1 MNPFEHQLQTIIDTI
16 PVLAWSARADGSI
29 DFFNEQWVIYTGLP
43 AEKACDWGW
52 KVAKH
57 PDDIPRILDVF
68 EKAATLGQPFE
79 VEGRIRRR
87 DGVFRWFLIRG
98 NPLRDAT
105 GTIVRWYGTDIDIED
120 RKRAEEALRESG
132 ESFRLLINNIPGGA
146 CSETPDGKPDFLNQ
160 HLLDYLGVAPEDVSD
175 WNITKSICPNDI
187 PGVTTTI
194 KGSIA
199 TGQGAEYQ
207 VRLRRSDGV
216 YRWFEVRRVPLR
228 DTANQIVRWYV
239 LFVDI
244 HERKRAGEIVERE
257 NISLREQI
265 DKAMMFEEIIGE
277 SPALKAAVSAM
288 SRVAPTD
295 STVMLLGETGTG
307 KELFARAIHKHSGR
321 SGRAFV
327 SINCAAV
334 PQALIASELFGHE
347 KGAFTGA
354 QQRRLGRFELADRG
368 TLFLDEVG
376 ELPTDTQIALL
387 RVLQEQEFERV
398 GGTQTIK
405 VDVRI
410 IAATNRDLM
419 AAVDAGTFRRDLFYR
434 LNVFPIEIPPLLQRE
449 ADIPVLVE
457 YFIDRYA
464 RKVGKKISGIDKRSL
479 DLLRNYSWPGN
490 IRELQN
496 IIERAVIISESPVLS
511 IEKSW
516 LSQPSAVSGQS
527 KQPDPFKRISAHE
540 ERELIEA
547 ALRESQ
553 GRVYGPSGAAARLGI
568 PRSTLESK
576 IRSLKINKNR
586 FKEEAPI
593 GRPYSVTH

>member
-29 DFFNEQWVIYTGLP
+29 DFFNDQWVIYTGLP

-98 NPLRDAT
+98 NPFRDPT

-160 HLLDYLGVAPEDVSD
+160 HLLDYLGVIPEDVSD
-175 WNITKSICPNDI
+175 WNITKSIYPNDI

-194 KGSIA
+194 QRSIA

-244 HERKRAGEIVERE
+244 DDRKRAGERVERE

-354 QQRRLGRFELADRG
+354 QQRRLGRFELADSG

-376 ELPTDTQIALL
+376 ELPTNTQIALL
-387 RVLQEQEFERV
+387 RVVQEQEFERV
-398 GGTQTIK
+398 GGTQPIK
-405 VDVRI
+405 VDVRVI
-410 IAATNRDLM
+410 TATNRDLM
-419 AAVDAGTFRRDLFYR
+419 AAVDAGTFREDLFYR
-434 LNVFPIEIPPLLQRE
+434 LNVFPIEIPPLRQRE

-457 YFIDRYA
+457 YFVDRYA
-464 RKVGKKISGIDKRSL
+464 RKVGKKISGIDTRSM

-516 LSQPSAVSGQS
+516 LSRPSAVSGQS
-527 KQPDPFKRISAHE
+527 KQPDPFKRISAHD

-593 GRPYSVTH
+593 VKAV

>member
-1 MNPFEHQLQTIIDTI
+1 MNAFDHQLQTIIDTI

-29 DFFNEQWVIYTGLP
+29 DFFNDQWVIYTGLP

-98 NPLRDAT
+98 NPLRDST

-160 HLLDYLGVAPEDVSD
+160 HLLDYLGVIPEDVSD
-175 WNITKSICPNDI
+175 WNITKSIYPNDT
-187 PGVTTTI
+187 PDVTTTI
-194 KGSIA
+194 QRSIA
-199 TGQGAEYQ
+199 SGQGAEYQ

-244 HERKRAGEIVERE
+244 DDRKRAGEIVERE

-265 DKAMMFEEIIGE
+265 YKAMMFEEIIGE

-288 SRVAPTD
+288 SRVAPTN

-321 SGRAFV
+321 SRRAFV

-354 QQRRLGRFELADRG
+354 QQRRLGRFELADSG

-387 RVLQEQEFERV
+387 RVVQ
-398 GGTQTIK
+398 
-405 VDVRI
+405 
-410 IAATNRDLM
+410 
-419 AAVDAGTFRRDLFYR
+419 
-434 LNVFPIEIPPLLQRE
+434 
-449 ADIPVLVE
+449 
-457 YFIDRYA
+457 
-464 RKVGKKISGIDKRSL
+464 
-479 DLLRNYSWPGN
+479 
-490 IRELQN
+490 
-496 IIERAVIISESPVLS
+496 
-511 IEKSW
+511 
-516 LSQPSAVSGQS
+516 
-527 KQPDPFKRISAHE
+527 
-540 ERELIEA
+540 
-547 ALRESQ
+547 
-553 GRVYGPSGAAARLGI
+553 
-568 PRSTLESK
+568 
-576 IRSLKINKNR
+576 
-586 FKEEAPI
+586 
-593 GRPYSVTH
+593 

>member
-29 DFFNEQWVIYTGLP
+29 DFFNDQWVIYTGLP

-98 NPLRDAT
+98 NPFRDPT

-160 HLLDYLGVAPEDVSD
+160 HLLDYLGVIPEDVSD
-175 WNITKSICPNDI
+175 WNITKSIYPDDI

-194 KGSIA
+194 QRSIA

-244 HERKRAGEIVERE
+244 DDRKRAGERVERE

-398 GGTQTIK
+398 GGTRPIK
-405 VDVRI
+405 VDVRVI
-410 IAATNRDLM
+410 TATNRDLM
-419 AAVDAGTFRRDLFYR
+419 AAVDAGTFREDLFYR
-434 LNVFPIEIPPLLQRE
+434 LNVFPIEIPPLRQRE

-457 YFIDRYA
+457 YFVDRYA
-464 RKVGKKISGIDKRSL
+464 RKVGKKISGIDKRSM

-516 LSQPSAVSGQS
+516 LSRPSAVSGQS
-527 KQPDPFKRISAHE
+527 KQPDPFKRISAHQ

-593 GRPYSVTH
+593 GKTL

>member
-1 MNPFEHQLQTIIDTI
+1 MNAFDHQLQTIIDTI

-29 DFFNEQWVIYTGLP
+29 DFFNDQWVIYTGLP

-98 NPLRDAT
+98 NPFRDPT
-105 GTIVRWYGTDIDIED
+105 GTIVRWYGTDIDIDD

-160 HLLDYLGVAPEDVSD
+160 HLLDYLGVIPEDVSD
-175 WNITKSICPNDI
+175 WNITKSIYPNDI

-194 KGSIA
+194 QRSIA

-244 HERKRAGEIVERE
+244 DDRKRAGERVERE

-354 QQRRLGRFELADRG
+354 QQRRLGRFELADSG

-387 RVLQEQEFERV
+387 RVVQEQEFERV
-398 GGTQTIK
+398 GGTQPIK
-405 VDVRI
+405 VDVRV
-410 IAATNRDLM
+410 IAATNRDLI
-419 AAVDAGTFRRDLFYR
+419 AAVDAGTFRKDLFYR
-434 LNVFPIEIPPLLQRE
+434 LNVFPIEIPPLRQRE

-464 RKVGKKISGIDKRSL
+464 RKVGKKISGIDKRSM
-479 DLLRNYSWPGN
+479 DLLKNYSWPGN

-516 LSQPSAVSGQS
+516 LSRPSAVSGQS

-576 IRSLKINKNR
+576 IQSLKINKNR
-586 FKEEAPI
+586 FKEKAPI
-593 GRPYSVTH
+593 VKAV

>member
-1 MNPFEHQLQTIIDTI
+1 MNPFDHQLQTIIDTI

-29 DFFNEQWVIYTGLP
+29 DFFNDQWVIYTGLP

-98 NPLRDAT
+98 NPFRDPT

-160 HLLDYLGVAPEDVSD
+160 HLLDYLGVIPEDVSD
-175 WNITKSICPNDI
+175 WNITKSIYPNDI

-194 KGSIA
+194 QRSIA

-244 HERKRAGEIVERE
+244 DDRKRAGERVERE

-354 QQRRLGRFELADRG
+354 QQRRLGRFELADSG

-387 RVLQEQEFERV
+387 RVVQEQEFERV
-398 GGTQTIK
+398 GGTQPIK
-405 VDVRI
+405 VDVRVI
-410 IAATNRDLM
+410 TATNRDLM
-419 AAVDAGTFRRDLFYR
+419 AAVDAGTFREDLFYR
-434 LNVFPIEIPPLLQRE
+434 LNVFPIEIPPLRQRE

-464 RKVGKKISGIDKRSL
+464 RKVGKKISGIDKRSM

-496 IIERAVIISESPVLS
+496 IIERAVIINESPVLS

-516 LSQPSAVSGQS
+516 LSRPSAVSGQS

-593 GRPYSVTH
+593 GKAV

>member
-29 DFFNEQWVIYTGLP
+29 DFFNDQWVIYTGLP

-98 NPLRDAT
+98 NPFRDPT

-160 HLLDYLGVAPEDVSD
+160 HLLDYLGVIPEDVSD
-175 WNITKSICPNDI
+175 WNITKSIYPNDI

-194 KGSIA
+194 QRSIA

-244 HERKRAGEIVERE
+244 DDRKRAGERVERE

-354 QQRRLGRFELADRG
+354 QQRRLGRFELADSG

-387 RVLQEQEFERV
+387 RVVQEQEFERV
-398 GGTQTIK
+398 GGTQPIK
-405 VDVRI
+405 VDVRV

-419 AAVDAGTFRRDLFYR
+419 AAVDAGTFREDLFYR
-434 LNVFPIEIPPLLQRE
+434 LNVFPIEIPPLRQRE
-449 ADIPVLVE
+449 TDIPVLVE

-464 RKVGKKISGIDKRSL
+464 RKVGKKISGIDKRSM

-516 LSQPSAVSGQS
+516 LSRPSAVSGQS
-527 KQPDPFKRISAHE
+527 KQPDPFKRISAHQ

-593 GRPYSVTH
+593 VKAV

>member
-1 MNPFEHQLQTIIDTI
+1 MNAFDHQLQTIIDTI

-29 DFFNEQWVIYTGLP
+29 DFFNDQWVIYTGLP

-98 NPLRDAT
+98 NPLRDST

-160 HLLDYLGVAPEDVSD
+160 HLLDYLGVIPEDVSD
-175 WNITKSICPNDI
+175 WNITKSIYPNDI

-194 KGSIA
+194 QRSIA
-199 TGQGAEYQ
+199 TGQAAEYQ

-244 HERKRAGEIVERE
+244 DDRKRAGEIVERE

-265 DKAMMFEEIIGE
+265 YKAMMFEEIIGE

-288 SRVAPTD
+288 SRVAPTN

-354 QQRRLGRFELADRG
+354 QQRRLGRFELADSG

-387 RVLQEQEFERV
+387 RVVQEQEFERV

-405 VDVRI
+405 VDVRV
-410 IAATNRDLM
+410 IAATNRDLT
-419 AAVDAGTFRRDLFYR
+419 AAVDAGTFRKDLFYR
-434 LNVFPIEIPPLLQRE
+434 LNVFPIEIPPLRQRE

-464 RKVGKKISGIDKRSL
+464 RKVGKKISGIDKRSM

-516 LSQPSAVSGQS
+516 LSRPAAVSGQS
-527 KQPDPFKRISAHE
+527 KQPDPFRRISAHE

-576 IRSLKINKNR
+576 IRSLKINKYR
-586 FKEEAPI
+586 FKE
-593 GRPYSVTH
+593 R

>member
-29 DFFNEQWVIYTGLP
+29 DFFNDQWVIYTGLP

-98 NPLRDAT
+98 NPFRDPT

-160 HLLDYLGVAPEDVSD
+160 HLLDYLGVIPEDVSD
-175 WNITKSICPNDI
+175 WNITKSIYPNDI

-194 KGSIA
+194 QRSIA
-199 TGQGAEYQ
+199 SGQGAEYQ

-244 HERKRAGEIVERE
+244 DDRKRAGERVERE

-354 QQRRLGRFELADRG
+354 QQRRLGRFELADSG

-387 RVLQEQEFERV
+387 RVVQEQEFERV
-398 GGTQTIK
+398 GGTQPIK
-405 VDVRI
+405 VDVRVI
-410 IAATNRDLM
+410 TATNRDLM
-419 AAVDAGTFRRDLFYR
+419 AAVDAGTFREDLFYR
-434 LNVFPIEIPPLLQRE
+434 LNVFPIEIPPLRQRE

-464 RKVGKKISGIDKRSL
+464 RKVGKKISGIDTRSM

-516 LSQPSAVSGQS
+516 LSRPSAVSGQS
-527 KQPDPFKRISAHE
+527 KQPDPFKRISAHQ

-593 GRPYSVTH
+593 VKAV

>member
-29 DFFNEQWVIYTGLP
+29 DFFNDQWVIYTGLP

-98 NPLRDAT
+98 NPFRDPT

-160 HLLDYLGVAPEDVSD
+160 HLLDYLGVIPEDVSD
-175 WNITKSICPNDI
+175 WNITKSIYPNDI

-194 KGSIA
+194 QRSIA

-244 HERKRAGEIVERE
+244 DDRKRAGEIVERE

-398 GGTQTIK
+398 GGTRPIK
-405 VDVRI
+405 VDVRV

-419 AAVDAGTFRRDLFYR
+419 AAVDAGTFREDLFYR
-434 LNVFPIEIPPLLQRE
+434 LNVFPIEIPPLRQRE

-464 RKVGKKISGIDKRSL
+464 RKVGKKISGIDTRSM

-516 LSQPSAVSGQS
+516 LSRPSAVSGQS
-527 KQPDPFKRISAHE
+527 KQPDPFKRISAHQ

-593 GRPYSVTH
+593 VKAV

>member
-1 MNPFEHQLQTIIDTI
+1 MNAFDHQLQTIIDTI

-29 DFFNEQWVIYTGLP
+29 DFFNDQWVIYTGLP

-98 NPLRDAT
+98 NPFRDPT

-160 HLLDYLGVAPEDVSD
+160 HLLDYLGVIPEDVSD
-175 WNITKSICPNDI
+175 WNITKSIYPNDI

-194 KGSIA
+194 QRSIA

-244 HERKRAGEIVERE
+244 DDRKRAGERVERE

-354 QQRRLGRFELADRG
+354 QQRRLGRFELADSG

-398 GGTQTIK
+398 GGTRPIK
-405 VDVRI
+405 VDVRVI
-410 IAATNRDLM
+410 TATNRDLM
-419 AAVDAGTFRRDLFYR
+419 AAVDAGTFREDLFYR
-434 LNVFPIEIPPLLQRE
+434 LNVFPIEIPPLRQRE

-464 RKVGKKISGIDKRSL
+464 RKVGKKISGIDKRSM

-516 LSQPSAVSGQS
+516 LSRPSAVSGQS

-593 GRPYSVTH
+593 VKAV

>member
-29 DFFNEQWVIYTGLP
+29 DFFNDQWVIYTGLP

-98 NPLRDAT
+98 NPFRDPT

-160 HLLDYLGVAPEDVSD
+160 HLLDYLGVIPEDVSD
-175 WNITKSICPNDI
+175 WNITKSIYPNDI

-194 KGSIA
+194 QRSIA

-244 HERKRAGEIVERE
+244 DDRKRAGERVERE

-354 QQRRLGRFELADRG
+354 QQRRLGRFELADSG

-387 RVLQEQEFERV
+387 RVVQEQEFERV
-398 GGTQTIK
+398 GGTQPIK
-405 VDVRI
+405 VDVRVI
-410 IAATNRDLM
+410 TATNRDLM
-419 AAVDAGTFRRDLFYR
+419 AAVDAGTFREDLFYR
-434 LNVFPIEIPPLLQRE
+434 LNVFPIEIPPLRQRE

-464 RKVGKKISGIDKRSL
+464 RKVGKKISGIDKRSM

-516 LSQPSAVSGQS
+516 LSRPSAVSGQS

-593 GRPYSVTH
+593 VKAV

>member
-29 DFFNEQWVIYTGLP
+29 DFFNDQWVIYTGLP

-98 NPLRDAT
+98 NPLRDPT

-160 HLLDYLGVAPEDVSD
+160 HLLDYLGVIPEDVSD
-175 WNITKSICPNDI
+175 WNITKSIYPNDI

-194 KGSIA
+194 QRSIA

-244 HERKRAGEIVERE
+244 DDRKRAGERVERE

-398 GGTQTIK
+398 GGTRPIK
-405 VDVRI
+405 VDVRVI
-410 IAATNRDLM
+410 TATNRDLM
-419 AAVDAGTFRRDLFYR
+419 AAVDAGTFREDLFYR
-434 LNVFPIEIPPLLQRE
+434 LNVFPIEIPPLRQRE

-464 RKVGKKISGIDKRSL
+464 RKVGKKISGIDKRSM

-516 LSQPSAVSGQS
+516 LSRPSAVSGQS

-593 GRPYSVTH
+593 VKAV

>member
-1 MNPFEHQLQTIIDTI
+1 MNAFDHQLQTIIDTI

-29 DFFNEQWVIYTGLP
+29 DFFNDQWVIYTGLP

-98 NPLRDAT
+98 NPLRDST

-160 HLLDYLGVAPEDVSD
+160 HLLDYLGVIPEDVSD
-175 WNITKSICPNDI
+175 WNITKSIYPNDI

-194 KGSIA
+194 QRSIA
-199 TGQGAEYQ
+199 SGQGAEYQ

-244 HERKRAGEIVERE
+244 DDRKRAGEMVERE

-354 QQRRLGRFELADRG
+354 QQRRLGRFELADSG

-387 RVLQEQEFERV
+387 RVVQEQEFERV

-405 VDVRI
+405 VDVRV
-410 IAATNRDLM
+410 IAATNRDLT
-419 AAVDAGTFRRDLFYR
+419 AAVDAGTFRKDLFYR
-434 LNVFPIEIPPLLQRE
+434 LNVFPIEIPPLRQRE

-464 RKVGKKISGIDKRSL
+464 RKVGKKMSGIDKRSM

-516 LSQPSAVSGQS
+516 LSRPAAVSGQS

-593 GRPYSVTH
+593 VKAV

>member
-29 DFFNEQWVIYTGLP
+29 DFFNDQWVIYTGLP

-98 NPLRDAT
+98 NPFRDPT

-160 HLLDYLGVAPEDVSD
+160 HLLDYLGVIPEDVSD
-175 WNITKSICPNDI
+175 WNITKSIYPNDI

-194 KGSIA
+194 QRSIA

-244 HERKRAGEIVERE
+244 DDRKRAGERVERE

-354 QQRRLGRFELADRG
+354 QQRRLGRFELADSG

-376 ELPTDTQIALL
+376 ELPTNTQIALL
-387 RVLQEQEFERV
+387 RVVQEQEFERV
-398 GGTQTIK
+398 GGTQPIK
-405 VDVRI
+405 VDVRVI
-410 IAATNRDLM
+410 TATNRDLM
-419 AAVDAGTFRRDLFYR
+419 AAVDAGTFREDLFYR
-434 LNVFPIEIPPLLQRE
+434 LNVFPIEIPPLRQRE

-457 YFIDRYA
+457 YFVDRYA
-464 RKVGKKISGIDKRSL
+464 RKVGKKISGIDKRSM

-516 LSQPSAVSGQS
+516 LSRPSAVSGQS
-527 KQPDPFKRISAHE
+527 KQPDPFKRISAHD

-593 GRPYSVTH
+593 VKAV

>member
-29 DFFNEQWVIYTGLP
+29 DFFNDQWVIYTGLP

-98 NPLRDAT
+98 NPFRDPT

-160 HLLDYLGVAPEDVSD
+160 HLLDYLGVIPEDVSD
-175 WNITKSICPNDI
+175 WNITKSIYPNDI

-194 KGSIA
+194 QRSIA
-199 TGQGAEYQ
+199 SGQGAEYQ

-244 HERKRAGEIVERE
+244 DDRKRAGERVERE

-398 GGTQTIK
+398 GGTQPIK
-405 VDVRI
+405 VDVRV

-419 AAVDAGTFRRDLFYR
+419 AAVDAGTFRKDLFYR
-434 LNVFPIEIPPLLQRE
+434 LNVFPIEIPPLRQRE

-464 RKVGKKISGIDKRSL
+464 RKVGKKISGIDKRSM

-516 LSQPSAVSGQS
+516 LSRPSAVSGQS

-593 GRPYSVTH
+593 VKAV

>member
-29 DFFNEQWVIYTGLP
+29 DFFNDQWVIYTGLP

-98 NPLRDAT
+98 NPFRDPT

-160 HLLDYLGVAPEDVSD
+160 HLLDYLGVIPEDVSD
-175 WNITKSICPNDI
+175 WNITKSIYPNDI

-194 KGSIA
+194 QRSIA
-199 TGQGAEYQ
+199 SGQGAEYQ

-244 HERKRAGEIVERE
+244 DDRKRAGERVERE

-354 QQRRLGRFELADRG
+354 QQRRLGRFELADSG

-387 RVLQEQEFERV
+387 RVVQEQEFERV
-398 GGTQTIK
+398 GGTQPIK
-405 VDVRI
+405 VDVRVI
-410 IAATNRDLM
+410 TATNRDLM
-419 AAVDAGTFRRDLFYR
+419 AAVDAGTFREDLFYR
-434 LNVFPIEIPPLLQRE
+434 LNVFPIEIPPLRQRE

-464 RKVGKKISGIDKRSL
+464 RKVGKKISGIDKRSM

-516 LSQPSAVSGQS
+516 LSRPSAVSGQS

-593 GRPYSVTH
+593 VKAV

>member
-29 DFFNEQWVIYTGLP
+29 DFFNDQWVIYTGLP

-98 NPLRDAT
+98 NPFRDPT

-160 HLLDYLGVAPEDVSD
+160 HLLDYLGVIPEDVSD
-175 WNITKSICPNDI
+175 WNITKSIYPNDI

-194 KGSIA
+194 QRSIA

-244 HERKRAGEIVERE
+244 DDRKRAGERVERE

-354 QQRRLGRFELADRG
+354 QQRRLGRFELADSG

-387 RVLQEQEFERV
+387 RVVQEQEFERV
-398 GGTQTIK
+398 GGTQPIK
-405 VDVRI
+405 VDVRVI
-410 IAATNRDLM
+410 TATNRDLM
-419 AAVDAGTFRRDLFYR
+419 AAVDAGTFREDLFYR
-434 LNVFPIEIPPLLQRE
+434 LNVFPIEIPPLRQRE

-464 RKVGKKISGIDKRSL
+464 RKVGKKISGIDKRSM

-516 LSQPSAVSGQS
+516 LSRPSAVSGQS

-593 GRPYSVTH
+593 GKAV